1 MAKKRVC
8 TIRIPLPGGKFI
20 EFENEQEAKAYLAA
34 GGIEELAKAIGVE
47 LPIKKVSSRALER
60 ARVSA
65 TKKTQSALLQ
75 KAIVSEQLKTLKSAA
90 KGVIANLEDKIKMLN
105 NNLKSVLKTIE
116 KEGSSSSKIKLQL
129 RDVANKF
136 VQDADLK
143 RRVSPSVLKV
153 ISNKIAGIKTQEN
166 LDNFEAFINK
176 VVSDSKFEAA
186 LENIEKNK
194 KGARKRK
201 VNRFTNQLRE
211 FASLPLFD
219 ADGNQTL
226 TDEELEAYSEA
237 LKELNTATPNPMAM
251 FKVLSNGKTLFDTV
265 LEAKA
270 VVEATNELA
279 KLIKLDRD
287 AASKF
292 AEIMKDV
299 DALFSVSALQSFDG
313 YLKFRNKMTQAQ
325 KLLNDLYSNELIS
338 EAEYN
343 KHSDDLFKMNKNQRQ
358 YEQRYENEIKAL
370 KDISIAR
377 IKDNLNNV
385 DDSGMTTTEKEV
397 LANLKRIVNNFP
409 EYLKEL
415 QVEDLITL
423 ERVSDVALDGFLAES
438 QANAI
443 LRKAEVKGQ
452 GAVNK
457 LKGPIAKLKE
467 KLFNKT
473 NWAENLDNTL
483 KLNEVQ
489 NYEGILGIVK
499 DSSIFKF
506 ILNPTDVAISS
517 MRRFQTKLMN
527 AYMDK
532 MPKIKKKDVLK
543 NRYSAGMLAH
553 FLEHGFNSSKASKPA
568 IDYIGEQLN
577 NEDVRSVY
585 RDNGDLELVEEIYNS
600 FLSNPSFLKDG
611 VDPAKATFGD
621 LDYSKIYEAFN
632 SPNASSIFDANV
644 LKTYQAARDTFNET
658 APYGVAANSLRNIN
672 GMVNDMYIPHSYLY
686 DAGSGMSDA
695 VPSSANNK
703 LSTRAGSTYERISDI
718 PLASKAINFN
728 MDSLVMNH
736 VSDVSKDYFL
746 TKRLKEL
753 NEIARQF
760 REDQDKPTGESK
772 ILGVIINNEKSRMF
786 FELNKNSDALTK
798 AMSKFSSATSSKLLI
813 GPRIIAE
820 LLTNTVQLSIAAFKN
835 PINLI
840 RTGMGKDKSRA
851 QKVMDKVGSSLLE
864 KTRFRSAQ
872 NVHLEGGEI
881 LKTENNLRKL
891 NEFVNGLTDGL
902 FSSAIWFPSF
912 MDEFEVITGEKWND
926 SFLNDD
932 KYFYAIK
939 EAGAMADK
947 ELQSVLRGALKAQSR
962 QKVLAG
968 IYIPGFNKFLGKPVD
983 SDSASGIFL
992 GFFNGYLFNDFQQGI
1007 IGAREIYNGEYNR
1020 GSRRVMRVASAL
1032 VSYSLFAALV
1042 RSMTSALLG
1051 DDDEKEKAKEQLK
1064 ALNSSEGAKDF
1075 AIKSVI
1081 DGIATFW
1088 SSSQNAIGRI
1098 LLNFGLNYAYNSI
1111 EDPKLK
1117 KDVEDMMGRMYIRP
1131 IKSKKDVYEAF
1142 VGPQYKEISNM
1153 VFNELEAMAG
1163 KQNVSVTS
1171 LITRLGEQMNLND
1184 GRDLTPEEY
1193 EMAQLLSS
1201 LVYMGNLVAM
1211 TQFGGYIPGTK
1222 EIKSYMDVQLE
1233 DATSIGG
1240 RAIWDSVNMTPV
1252 KEVSIL
1258 DPQFTKERNAELS
1271 EQATTKMIELMN
1283 QRKPEIEDLIKSGK
1297 ITDAKVK
1304 LKLMQDEAKIMTYLE
1319 NGLQGGIPKS
1329 SALDQLFKKDIET
1342 NKSILLSDEEVN
1354 DALNNSD
1361 SRVQSLFRSVYA
1373 QQYAE
1378 DKAGSELLG
1387 RSFEEPKLEDFGL
1400 RAVMQDG
1407 KIIKYEEIK

>member
-8 TIRIPLPGGKFI
+8 TIRIPLPDGKFL
-20 EFENEQEAKAYLAA
+20 EFQNEQEAKAYLAA
-34 GGIEELAKAIGVE
+34 GGIEELAKTIGVE

-75 KAIVSEQLKTLKSAA
+75 KAILTEQLRTLKSAA

-105 NNLKSVLKTIE
+105 KNLKSVLKTIE

-143 RRVSPSVLKV
+143 RKVSPSVLKV
-153 ISNKIAGIKTQEN
+153 ISNKITAIKTQEH

-176 VVSDSKFEAA
+176 VVSDSEFEAA

-211 FASLPLFD
+211 FTSLPLFD

-226 TDEELEAYSEA
+226 TDEELEAYSDA
-237 LKELNTATPNPMAM
+237 LQELNTATPNPMAM
-251 FKVLSNGKTLFDTV
+251 FKVLPNGKTLFDTV

-292 AEIMKDV
+292 AEILKDI

-313 YLKFRNKMTQAQ
+313 YLKFRNKMSQAQ

-338 EAEYN
+338 EADYN
-343 KHSDDLFKMNKNQRQ
+343 KYSDDLFKMNKNQRQ
-358 YEQRYENEIKAL
+358 YEQKYENEIKAL

-409 EYLKEL
+409 EFLREL

-452 GAVNK
+452 GIVNK
-457 LKGPIAKLKE
+457 LKGSIAKLKE
-467 KLFNKT
+467 KFSFS
-473 NWAENLDNTL
+473 NWAENLKNIL
-483 KLNEVQ
+483 QLNEVQ
-489 NYEGILGIVK
+489 NYEGILGITK

-553 FLEHGFNSSKASKPA
+553 FLEHGFNSSKANKPA
-568 IDYIGEQLN
+568 IDYIGEQLK
-577 NEDVRSVY
+577 NEDVRRIY
-585 RDNGDLELVEEIYNS
+585 KDNGDLELIEEIYNS

-632 SPNASSIFDANV
+632 SPNASTIFDANV

-695 VPSSANNK
+695 VPSSGNNK
-703 LSTRAGSTYERISDI
+703 LSTRAGSTYERISEV

-728 MDSLVMNH
+728 MDSLVMDH

-760 REDQDKPTGESK
+760 REDQDTPTGESK
-772 ILGVIINNEKSRMF
+772 VLGVIINNEKSRMN

-813 GPRIIAE
+813 GTRVIAE

-851 QKVMDKVGSSLLE
+851 QKAMEKVGSPLLE

-912 MDEFEVITGEKWND
+912 MDEFEVLTGEKWND

-968 IYIPGFNKFLGKPVD
+968 IYIPYANKFLGKPVD
-983 SDSASGIFL
+983 SDSAAGIFL

-1007 IGAREIYNGEYNR
+1007 IGSREIANGQFGKGTR
-1020 GSRRVMRVASAL
+1020 KIMRVTAAL
-1032 VSYSLFAALV
+1032 VSYSVFAALV
-1042 RSMTSALLG
+1042 KNMTLAFLG

-1064 ALNSSEGAKDF
+1064 ALNSAEGVKDF
-1075 AIKSVI
+1075 VIKSVV
-1081 DGIATFW
+1081 DGIVTFW
-1088 SSSQNAIGRI
+1088 SSSQNAVGRI
-1098 LLNFGLNYAYNSI
+1098 LLNFALGYGYNAI

-1117 KDVEDMMGRMYIRP
+1117 RDVEDMMGRMYIRP
-1131 IKSKKDVYEAF
+1131 IKSKKDISEAF
-1142 VGPQYKEISNM
+1142 VGAQYKEISNL

-1222 EIKSYMDVQLE
+1222 ELKNYMDVQLE

-1252 KEVSIL
+1252 KEVSIS
-1258 DPQFTKERNAELS
+1258 DSQFTEERNAELS

-1342 NKSILLSDEEVN
+1342 NKSSLLSDEEVN

>member
-20 EFENEQEAKAYLAA
+20 EFQNEQEAKAYLAA
-34 GGIEELAKAIGVE
+34 GGIEELAKTIGVE

-65 TKKTQSALLQ
+65 TKKMQSALLQ

-153 ISNKIAGIKTQEN
+153 ISNKIAGIKTQEH

-292 AEIMKDV
+292 VEILKDI

-338 EAEYN
+338 EDDYN
-343 KHSDDLFKMNKNQRQ
+343 KYSDDLFKMNKNQRQ
-358 YEQRYENEIKAL
+358 YEQKYENEIKAL

-452 GAVNK
+452 GVVNK

-467 KLFNKT
+467 KFSFS
-473 NWAENLDNTL
+473 NWAENLKNIL
-483 KLNEVQ
+483 QLNEVQ
-489 NYEGILGIVK
+489 NYEGILGITK

-553 FLEHGFNSSKASKPA
+553 FLEHGFNSSKANKPA
-568 IDYIGEQLN
+568 IDYIGEQLK
-577 NEDVRSVY
+577 NEDVRRIY
-585 RDNGDLELVEEIYNS
+585 KDNGDLELVEEIYNS

-695 VPSSANNK
+695 VPSSGNNK
-703 LSTRAGSTYERISDI
+703 LSTRAGSTYERISEV

-728 MDSLVMNH
+728 MDSLVMDH

-760 REDQDKPTGESK
+760 REDQDTPTGESK
-772 ILGVIINNEKSRMF
+772 VLGVIINNEKSRMN

-813 GPRIIAE
+813 GTRVIAE

-851 QKVMDKVGSSLLE
+851 QKVMEKVGSPLLE

-912 MDEFEVITGEKWND
+912 IDEFEVLTGEKWND

-968 IYIPGFNKFLGKPVD
+968 IYIPYANKFLGKPVD
-983 SDSASGIFL
+983 SDSAAGIFL

-1007 IGAREIYNGEYNR
+1007 IGSREIASGQFGKGTR
-1020 GSRRVMRVASAL
+1020 KIMRVTAAL
-1032 VSYSLFAALV
+1032 VSYSVFAALV
-1042 RSMTSALLG
+1042 KNMTLAFLG

-1064 ALNSSEGAKDF
+1064 ALNSAEGVKDF
-1075 AIKSVI
+1075 VIKSVV
-1081 DGIATFW
+1081 DGIVTFW
-1088 SSSQNAIGRI
+1088 SSSQNAVGRI

-1117 KDVEDMMGRMYIRP
+1117 KDVEDMMDRMYMRP

-1142 VGPQYKEISNM
+1142 VGAQYKEISNL

-1222 EIKSYMDVQLE
+1222 ELKNYMDVQLE

-1252 KEVSIL
+1252 KEVSIS

-1271 EQATTKMIELMN
+1271 EQATTKMIDLMN

-1297 ITDAKVK
+1297 ITDARVK

-1342 NKSILLSDEEVN
+1342 NKKNLLSDEEVN

-1400 RAVMQDG
+1400 RAVIEDG

>member
-8 TIRIPLPGGKFI
+8 TIRIPLPDGKFL
-20 EFENEQEAKAYLAA
+20 EFQNEQEAKAYLAA
-34 GGIEELAKAIGVE
+34 GGIEELAKTIGVE

-65 TKKTQSALLQ
+65 TKKMQSALLQ

-153 ISNKIAGIKTQEN
+153 ISNKIAGIKTQEH

-292 AEIMKDV
+292 VEIMKDV
-299 DALFSVSALQSFDG
+299 DALFNVSALQSFDG

-358 YEQRYENEIKAL
+358 YEQKYENEIKAL

-452 GAVNK
+452 GVVNK

-489 NYEGILGIVK
+489 NYEGILGVLK

-553 FLEHGFNSSKASKPA
+553 FLEHGFNSSKANKPA

-632 SPNASSIFDANV
+632 SPNASSVFDANV

-813 GPRIIAE
+813 GTRIIAE

-851 QKVMDKVGSSLLE
+851 QKVMEKVGSPLLE

-932 KYFYAIK
+932 NYFYAIK

-983 SDSASGIFL
+983 SDSATGIFL
-992 GFFNGYLFNDFQQGI
+992 GFFNGYLFNDFQQGV

-1032 VSYSLFAALV
+1032 VTYSLFATLV
-1042 RSMTSALLG
+1042 KSMTSALLG

-1064 ALNSSEGAKDF
+1064 ALNSAEGVKDF

-1142 VGPQYKEISNM
+1142 VGAQYKEISNL

-1211 TQFGGYIPGTK
+1211 TQFGGYIPGSK

-1271 EQATTKMIELMN
+1271 EQATTKMIDLMN

-1297 ITDAKVK
+1297 INDAKVK
-1304 LKLMQDEAKIMTYLE
+1304 LKLIEIEAKAMTYLD

-1329 SALDQLFKKDIET
+1329 RVEDELFKQDIEI
-1342 NKSILLSDEEVN
+1342 NKRILLSNEEVN
-1354 DALNNSD
+1354 NALNNST

-1373 QQYAE
+1373 KIYAE
-1378 DKAGSELLG
+1378 NKTGSQIEG
-1387 RSFEEPKLEDFGL
+1387 VNFEEPKLEDFGL
-1400 RAVMQDG
+1400 RAVIEDG